1 MEIERRKY
9 PRLNVSFP
17 IECSDPA
24 QKNYFYTVSKD
35 ISLGGVKIIY
45 DKFLPKQT
53 NLKLNINLI
62 DNVVTAISRV
72 CWCNK
77 MRISDRYMIGLE
89 FNELDTESKKN
100 ILNFFEKIEG
110 QEKTS

>member
-1 MEIERRKY
+1 METERRKY

-35 ISLGGVKIIY
+35 ISLGGVKIIF

-53 NLKLNINLI
+53 NLKLTINLI
-62 DNVVTAISRV
+62 DNIVTTAATV

-77 MRISDRYMIGLE
+77 MRISDRYMVGLE
-89 FNELDTESKKN
+89 FNELGAEGKKN
-100 ILNFFEKIEG
+100 ILNFIDKV
-110 QEKTS
+110 EKTA